1 MLFTA
6 TLDDP
11 SDLYPVVSAFSHLF
25 FFFFD
30 VHQILEA

>member
-25 FFFFD
+25 FFFD